1 MWVKNFSPYCTINTL
16 LMLFYGP
23 EKKQIFGY
31 KICMPFV
38 WIILIKGRLTNQF
51 FPEKHPVDVSSR
63 PPLPLPRNVSGLKSL
78 KIDFFRL
85 RLGA

>member
-1 MWVKNFSPYCTINTL
+1 
-16 LMLFYGP
+16 MLFYGP
-23 EKKQIFGY
+23 EQKKQIFSC

-38 WIILIKGRLTNQF
+38 WIILIKGRPTNQF
-51 FPEKHPVDVSSR
+51 FPEKRPVDNSLR

>member
-1 MWVKNFSPYCTINTL
+1 MFHHIATINTL

-23 EKKQIFGY
+23 EQKKQIFSY
-31 KICMPFV
+31 KIRMPFV

-51 FPEKHPVDVSSR
+51 FPEKRAV
-63 PPLPLPRNVSGLKSL
+63 KSL

-85 RLGA
+85 RLGTLAR

>member
-1 MWVKNFSPYCTINTL
+1 
-16 LMLFYGP
+16 MLFYGP
-23 EKKQIFGY
+23 EKKEIFSY

-51 FPEKHPVDVSSR
+51 FPEKHPADVSSR
-63 PPLPLPRNVSGLKSL
+63 PPSPLTEKRQWSKIP